1 MNIYSAYTSKHNLNH
16 KNQIVIFMIPNGKGY
31 YYYAI
36 KKISA
41 LLRGITSKYVSYS
54 DCLNCFH
61 PFRTKDNDNDTIN
74 KQTVQIVWK
83 DDNLL
88 HLQKK
93 FEDNSPN
100 DKNYRKIILV
110 NTDLLHRAI

>member
-36 KKISA
+36 KKIFA
-41 LLRGITSKYVSYS
+41 LLRGITSKYVNYS

-74 KQTVQIVWK
+74 KQTVQIV
-83 DDNLL
+83 
-88 HLQKK
+88 
-93 FEDNSPN
+93 
-100 DKNYRKIILV
+100 
-110 NTDLLHRAI
+110 